1 MDSISNTELDAIQAS
16 NYGHAT
22 PITRRLCVELRTAR
36 RDLQKMLEET
46 SDFVGHNLPWPH
58 CYETE
63 RSTLAVIFFENM
75 PELFEKLDAGHF
87 FVAEH
92 KFIFEE
98 LRMMAESGEPLA
110 DVAIA
115 TRWFT
120 TPECKKRCRAAKV
133 DHDGNLRSLAF
144 LPAMGTGLNTYWSK
158 VHVGRYMKIL
168 NEERLRRWLWRV
180 SLDIRKRDLADPRN
194 PVATLD
200 WLHKQFDGAWA
211 NVFETHGEEI
221 NA

>member
-1 MDSISNTELDAIQAS
+1 MDSISNTELDALQAGS
-16 NYGHAT
+16 YGRAT
-22 PITRRLCVELRTAR
+22 PIILRLCEDLRRTRGEYEKLLA
-36 RDLQKMLEET
+36 DS
-46 SDFVGHNLPWPH
+46 SDFAGHHLPWPH

-75 PELFEKLDAGHF
+75 PELFERLDAGHF

-110 DVAIA
+110 DNAIA
-115 TRWFT
+115 ARWFT
-120 TPECKKRCRAAKV
+120 TPDCKARLKKAKV
-133 DHDGNLRSLAF
+133 DFEGDHRALAF
-144 LPAMGTGLNTYWSK
+144 MPGMQAGLNTYWSK
-158 VHVGRYMKIL
+158 AHVNRYLKIL
-168 NEERLRRWLWRV
+168 GHERLRRWLWRV
-180 SLDIRKRDLADPRN
+180 SLDIRKRDMADPRN
-194 PVATLD
+194 PVETLD

-211 NVFETHGEEI
+211 NVFETHGEEL